1 MPPLGESQY
10 GYVIVPYCPMHE
22 RGAVSH
28 YIFGGLRI
36 PAKVV
41 IAQAGCRR
49 GRDFS
54 LAAVML
60 NRRACSYRRALEEV
74 SYLQES
80 SCLGFALGQP
90 ELPGLNHISH
100 ITHPGP
106 AQGGRG
112 TAGTARGPEGFSTE

>member
-1 MPPLGESQY
+1 MLPLGESQY

-80 SCLGFALGQP
+80 SCLGSDVVISELLG
-90 ELPGLNHISH
+90 LHHTSH
-100 ITHPGP
+100 IVGSLTR
-106 AQGGRG
+106 RG
-112 TAGTARGPEGFSTE
+112 CVSKS

>member
-49 GRDFS
+49 GRDFL
-54 LAAVML
+54 LAAVT
-60 NRRACSYRRALEEV
+60 APTGGEEEEV
-74 SYLQES
+74 
-80 SCLGFALGQP
+80 
-90 ELPGLNHISH
+90 
-100 ITHPGP
+100 
-106 AQGGRG
+106 R
-112 TAGTARGPEGFSTE
+112 